1 MYAWCIVLTMLR
13 AANHMQQQPIIVIS
27 APLVFDAVVPAT
39 DGLRDSGILDGIWVE
54 ALR

>member
-13 AANHMQQQPIIVIS
+13 AVNHMQQQPIVVS
-27 APLVFDAVVPAT
+27 APLVFEAVVPAT